1 MVEAAAERAMV
12 RREVT
17 EQRVAKAEKLEEVP
31 MEAARWAVCWWV
43 AAAAVRMA
51 VVAGEAMLAE
61 VDPGVAKQ
69 VEARGVVAV

>member
-31 MEAARWAVCWWV
+31 MEAARWAVGWWV

-51 VVAGEAMLAE
+51 VVAWEAMLAE